1 MSDCHSHSHWS
12 VGTSSLYQT
21 LDELDFERGIWYA
34 AQHDDLERVEKLLNQ
49 GVSPDVQD
57 SAGYFA
63 LHYAARAGHDRIC
76 CCLLAAGATVDAV
89 TRAGQA
95 TALHRA
101 SSAGHDSVVTL
112 LLKSGSN
119 SGLRDADGKTA
130 LHRAVEQGH
139 VGIVKI
145 LLEGNPDLKFVCDM
159 KNKLPLDYAAKNEE
173 VIALLA

>member
-1 MSDCHSHSHWS
+1 M
-12 VGTSSLYQT
+12 
-21 LDELDFERGIWYA
+21 R
-34 AQHDDLERVEKLLNQ
+34 R
-49 GVSPDVQD
+49 GVSPDIQD
-57 SAGYFA
+57 SAGYSA
-63 LHYAARAGHDRIC
+63 LHYSARAGYGRIC
-76 CCLLAAGATVDAV
+76 SYLLAAGATVDAV

-101 SSAGHDSVVTL
+101 SSAGRDSIVSL

-139 VGIVKI
+139 VSIVTI
-145 LLEGNPDLKFVCDM
+145 LLESNPDLKFVCDLRG
-159 KNKLPLDYAAKNEE
+159 KLPLDYAAKNEE